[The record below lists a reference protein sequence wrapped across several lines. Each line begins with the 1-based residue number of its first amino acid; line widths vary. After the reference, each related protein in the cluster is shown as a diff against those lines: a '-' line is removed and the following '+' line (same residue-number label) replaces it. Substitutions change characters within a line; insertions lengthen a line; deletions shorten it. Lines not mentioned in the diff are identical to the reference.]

1 LIVCDEAHLIR
12 AKSYAQIIAVYPD
25 AILIGATAT
34 PIRSDGRGLGNA
46 FDVIVETPQL
56 RELIDLGFAVETRVY
71 APATGHNRSAL
82 SFRKAKGDGP
92 RGRGLR
98 SQNYSA
104 GTLMFDLNKQASD
117 LAQELPPSLG
127 RRRARSDSV
136 ACNPMTAA
144 EPTL

>member
-1 LIVCDEAHLIR
+1 MIVCDEAHLIR

-56 RELIDLGFAVETRVY
+56 RELIDLGFAVETGSMRRP
-71 APATGHNRSAL
+71 PAITEAL
-82 SFRKAKGDGP
+82 FHFAKPKATALG
-92 RGRGLR
+92 GRGLR

-104 GTLMFDLNKQASD
+104 GTLMPDLNTQASD

-127 RRRARSDSV
+127 RAALARILSD
-136 ACNPMTAA
+136 AIR
-144 EPTL
+144 